1 MHNGEFILL
10 DVAAT
15 TDRRKEAS
23 QNLQLSLTLKKKYS
37 ASRKFVRAFFLTRS
51 SSSTGQ
57 AKLSALFSFPE
68 SRAKFT

>member
-23 QNLQLSLTLKKKYS
+23 QNLQLSLTLKKNIQLL
-37 ASRKFVRAFFLTRS
+37 ANLLEPFF
-51 SSSTGQ
+51 
-57 AKLSALFSFPE
+57 
-68 SRAKFT
+68 